1 MRGQSGRC
9 SRSQPARPGRG
20 WPRFRRARGR
30 PLLRRLWQR
39 GRDLSF
45 GLLRGAGGERID
57 SIDRAVACT
66 APLPRLCNVS
76 RMSCKRKREEAQ
88 PPTDAIVCSIR
99 LFDSVRS
106 ASPRVQ
112 ARARDHHAEE
122 TRAGAPVSGGEACQ
136 STCAQRLRFARA
148 ATGPRAQCT
157 TSSVIATSQAK
168 GRPAGR
174 RVRDPVPP
182 FRREDGEAR
191 LVQVARR
198 AHAVS
203 SWRERRQMVVVARR
217 ARANQR
223 APAPS
228 RQGDRRARDVCTCRG
243 DGTLARNVIAGSRP
257 RRLANVSRMS
267 CLRKREAHSADRC
280 VGQSPS
286 AC

>member
-112 ARARDHHAEE
+112 ARARDRRAEE
-122 TRAGAPVSGGEACQ
+122 TRIRAPVSVGRAEQ
-136 STCAQRLRFARA
+136 STCAPRLRFARA
-148 ATGPRAQCT
+148 ATRPRARCT
-157 TSSVIATSQAK
+157 TSTVIAMSQPKSAC
-168 GRPAGR
+168 PD
-174 RVRDPVPP
+174 VELVMQ
-182 FRREDGEAR
+182 FRRSDEKTERSAWFSRQGVLPHSTR
-191 LVQVARR
+191 
-198 AHAVS
+198 S
-203 SWRERRQMVVVARR
+203 SWRQRRRLVVAARR
-217 ARANQR
+217 IRANQR
-223 APAPS
+223 APRPFAPGRS
-228 RQGDRRARDVCTCRG
+228 S
-243 DGTLARNVIAGSRP
+243 GS
-257 RRLANVSRMS
+257 
-267 CLRKREAHSADRC
+267 
-280 VGQSPS
+280 
-286 AC
+286 